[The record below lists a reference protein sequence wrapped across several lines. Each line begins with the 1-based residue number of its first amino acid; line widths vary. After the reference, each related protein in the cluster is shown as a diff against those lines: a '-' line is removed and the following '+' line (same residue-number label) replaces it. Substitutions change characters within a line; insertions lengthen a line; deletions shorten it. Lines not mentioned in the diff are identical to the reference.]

1 MQHEIQPS
9 KLAAMCLAAV
19 RYHKDMEPVWP
30 LRLFK
35 LTQYTWESIE
45 LDFVKLFSI
54 TLIPREKLQA
64 ELDEHIS
71 QESDLEFD

>member
-19 RYHKDMEPVWP
+19 RFHRNIEPIWP
-30 LRLFK
+30 SRLCK
-35 LTQYTWESIE
+35 LTQYTWECIE
-45 LDFVKLFSI
+45 CDFVKLFYV
-54 TLIPREKLQA
+54 TLIPREQLVA
-64 ELDEHIS
+64 ELDECIN

>member
-19 RYHKDMEPVWP
+19 RYHKSLEPVWP

-35 LTQYTWESIE
+35 LTQYTWESIK

-54 TLIPREKLQA
+54 NLIPREKLQA